1 MNMKK
6 KKTQH
11 RATFTIRGHRAGLVI
26 IAVWVVIGILI
37 GGWYFGVRST
47 VRVDTTFLIEHGAS
61 VGGVARELRN
71 RELISSTHVFRAA
84 VRMNGGIVQRG
95 LYDIPAGTGTMRIA
109 SMMANGRVAT
119 TTVMIPE
126 GSTVRQIVNILN
138 RNPYLTGVACQPNA
152 CPEDGMLF
160 PDTYRVARGTS
171 RAAVIQL
178 MRNRMIDIQMQKE
191 QGIDD
196 GFPAP
201 LTSWH
206 DVINLAAIVQRETS
220 IPREMPKV
228 AGVFINRL
236 RINMRLQADPTV
248 VYFVTEGLGDM
259 GGRPLLRR
267 HLQTPHPF
275 NTYTNRG
282 LPPHAIANPGRHAI
296 AAVLNYKN
304 HNYLFFVA
312 DGTGGHIFSRTYAEH
327 RIRHQEWR
335 VIRAEIRAG
344 TRN

>member
-1 MNMKK
+1 MKK
-6 KKTQH
+6 RKQKTVH
-11 RATFTIRGHRAGLVI
+11 KSPFYIRGHRAGLVI
-26 IAVWVVIGILI
+26 IAVWVVAGALI
-37 GGWYFGVRST
+37 AGWHYGLRSGVRA
-47 VRVDTTFLIEHGAS
+47 DTTITVQSGAS
-61 VGGVARELRN
+61 VISVARELRN
-71 RELISSTHVFRAA
+71 RELISSTHVFRVA
-84 VRMNGGIVQRG
+84 VRLNGGIVQRG
-95 LYDIPAGTGTMRIA
+95 LYDIPRGSGTWAIA
-109 SMMANGRVAT
+109 RKLANGRVAT
-119 TTVMIPE
+119 TTIVIPE
-126 GSTVRQIVNILN
+126 GKTVRQIVAILE
-138 RNPYLTGVACQPNA
+138 RNPYLTGVACPTM

-171 RAAVIQL
+171 RAAVIDL
-178 MRNRMIDIQMQKE
+178 MRRTMDDVKRQKE
-191 QGIDD
+191 RNIRN

-201 LTSWH
+201 LYDWH

-220 IPREMPKV
+220 IPAEMPKV

-236 RINMRLQADPTV
+236 RTNMRLQADPTV
-248 VYFVTEGLGDM
+248 VYFITDGLGDM
-259 GGRPLLRR
+259 QGRPLLRR

-282 LPPHAIANPGRHAI
+282 LPPHAIANPGRAAI

-304 HNYLFFVA
+304 HEYIFFVA

-327 RIRHQEWR
+327 RQRHQEWR